1 MQELLLLVQ
10 AQASTIDELQTKLVN
25 NSPRPHGM
33 EVEEGWNNA
42 DVFEQLQEQLLV
54 NAKLSSLN
62 AELVQKLDLVV
73 LKVSASVWVC
83 SKLI

>member
-1 MQELLLLVQ
+1 
-10 AQASTIDELQTKLVN
+10 
-25 NSPRPHGM
+25 M